1 METDK
6 ETPWKEKEVKKN
18 IIELGTVKTHMT
30 LGKIK
35 KQLDEP
41 IADIGRVISAVKKSH
56 GTDVNGDG
64 VFDDDDKKILDDLMN
79 QLNNI
84 AAYVG
89 GAGSD
94 VLNLNSNLRK
104 NKKVAAA
111 IEANLEERVLRG
123 VIRELVKEEILR
135 TR

>member
-1 METDK
+1 M
-6 ETPWKEKEVKKN
+6 KKSFKIN
-18 IIELGTVKTHMT
+18 ELGAAKTHMA

-41 IADIGRVISAVKKSH
+41 VVGIGKMISAVKKSQ
-56 GTDVNGDG
+56 GMDVNGDG
-64 VFDDDDKKILDDLMN
+64 TVDDQDKQILDDLMN

-84 AAYVG
+84 VAYVG

-94 VLNLNSNLRK
+94 VFNLNSNLRK

-111 IEANLEERVLRG
+111 IDANLEEAILRG
-123 VIRELVKEEILR
+123 VIRELVKEKLR
-135 TR
+135 KN